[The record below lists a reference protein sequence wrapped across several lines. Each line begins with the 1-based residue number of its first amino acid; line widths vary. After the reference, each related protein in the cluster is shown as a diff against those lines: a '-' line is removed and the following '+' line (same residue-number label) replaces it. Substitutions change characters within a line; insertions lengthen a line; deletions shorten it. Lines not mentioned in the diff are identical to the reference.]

1 MGIITG
7 RILVVILVLLSLPVV
22 AAKKTKKQTRHQK
35 KAKATATPT
44 PTPTPTPR
52 LATLLWGEA
61 RVGMTVDEVLR
72 AFPGKAEAAAEGGA
86 ASEDGTYTGATLREA
101 QVGESSFGVS
111 FAFRSP
117 GKTLERV
124 TLACT
129 ECYASD
135 FSKVRRVLI
144 EKYGNP
150 ALDEA
155 PSRDRRRTVWIAD
168 GLKIQ
173 LGWVYSN
180 PLGRA
185 IKVLSV
191 NYVEAEKAE
200 SGKE

>member
-1 MGIITG
+1 MGIIT
-7 RILVVILVLLSLPVV
+7 RRALVVILVLLSLPVV
-22 AAKKTKKQTRHQK
+22 AAKKTKKQARHQK

-52 LATLLWGEA
+52 LTTLLWGEG

-86 ASEDGTYTGATLREA
+86 VSEDGTYTGATIKEA

-111 FAFRSP
+111 FVFKSP
-117 GKTLERV
+117 EKTLERV

-135 FSKVRRVLI
+135 FSKVKRFLI

-150 ALDEA
+150 VLDEA
-155 PSRDRRRTVWIAD
+155 PSRDRRRTVWVVE
-168 GLKIQ
+168 GLKVQ

-200 SGKE
+200 PEKQ